1 MARKKKKHSSVIS
14 DRNPFDEVKAL
25 FAKDSGFVD
34 VVRPFMVNKILSFQG
49 ITCPLAI
56 RINEKANGM
65 PDYIYN
71 MLLNIGVPKRQ
82 KIYLNFPKR
91 MKKEDVKLRE
101 KISDTFCT
109 APYHSNQII
118 DLLRRMDKK
127 PEDFFGLK
135 EGE

>member
-1 MARKKKKHSSVIS
+1 MPRKKTKHKSVIS

-25 FAKDSGFVD
+25 FSKDINFID
-34 VVRPFMVNKILSFQG
+34 VIRPFMVNKILSFQG
-49 ITCPLAI
+49 PTCPLAI
-56 RINEKANGM
+56 RINERMNGM
-65 PDYIYN
+65 PKYLFN
-71 MLLNIGVPKRQ
+71 MIVNCGIPTRK

-109 APYHSNQII
+109 SPYHSNQII
-118 DLLRRMDKK
+118 DILRRMDKK
-127 PEDFFGLK
+127 PEEFFGLK